1 MLKAV
6 LDLFGLSLV
15 WNRYPKVCHMA
26 GVTKRSIIAYDKI
39 EFAKRISVSIPFGLL
54 R

>member
-6 LDLFGLSLV
+6 FVWFGLSLV
-15 WNRYPKVCHMA
+15 RNRYPKVCYMA
-26 GVTKRSIIAYDKI
+26 GATKRSIIAYDKI
-39 EFAKRISVSIPFGLL
+39 EFAKRISVSVPFGLL